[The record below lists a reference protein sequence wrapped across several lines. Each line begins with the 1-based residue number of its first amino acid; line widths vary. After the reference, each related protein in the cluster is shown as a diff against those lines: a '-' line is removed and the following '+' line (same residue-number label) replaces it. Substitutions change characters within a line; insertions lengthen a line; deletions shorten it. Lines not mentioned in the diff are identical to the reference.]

1 MSIDIFQVDIYN
13 VFIKNI
19 NNIINYPTIVIDLRN
34 NGGGS
39 LDDTRAMLDHIV
51 PQDAPI
57 YHTVS
62 NDIQTSLLSQ

>member
-1 MSIDIFQVDIYN
+1 MTIESFQIDIYN
-13 VFIKNI
+13 IFIKNI
-19 NNIINYPTIVIDLRN
+19 INIINYPTIVIDLRN

-57 YHTVS
+57 YRTVS
-62 NDIQTSLLSQ
+62 NGIETSLRSQ